1 MLLQFHYGKIILA
14 TGNEKKFFVTYFAYL
29 ARNYYCNNLCCI
41 GLYWILNSFAVLHT
55 IGYGVLLTGMALA
68 YASYQRT
75 RFKRTE
81 TGTGIVEFIEGQI
94 SYFGPETGAIFS
106 INDIKRLILD
116 KSKYSSKWI
125 IENTAGY
132 QIEIPTNVEG
142 HEVLFDVFN
151 SLEGFP
157 IHKMLE
163 TLSSKQSIRTVLWQK

>member
-1 MLLQFHYGKIILA
+1 MKQNSLLHILLIWRETIIA
-14 TGNEKKFFVTYFAYL
+14 IIFAAL
-29 ARNYYCNNLCCI
+29 
-41 GLYWILNSFAVLHT
+41 GLYWILNSFAMLHT

-94 SYFGPETGAIFS
+94 SYFGPDTGAIFS

>member
-1 MLLQFHYGKIILA
+1 MKKNSLLHILLIWRETIIA
-14 TGNEKKFFVTYFAYL
+14 IIFA
-29 ARNYYCNNLCCI
+29 
-41 GLYWILNSFAVLHT
+41 GLGLNWILNSFGTLHT
-55 IGYGVLLTGMALA
+55 IGYVALA

-81 TGTGIVEFIEGQI
+81 MGTGIVEFIEGQI

-106 INDIKRLILD
+106 INDINRLILD

-125 IENTAGY
+125 IENNAGY

-151 SLEGFP
+151 SLDGFS

>member
-1 MLLQFHYGKIILA
+1 M
-14 TGNEKKFFVTYFAYL
+14 
-29 ARNYYCNNLCCI
+29 CI
-41 GLYWILNSFAVLHT
+41 RDR
-55 IGYGVLLTGMALA
+55 
-68 YASYQRT
+68 RT

-81 TGTGIVEFIEGQI
+81 IGTGIVEFIEGQI
-94 SYFGPETGAIFS
+94 SYFGPENGAIFS

-116 KSKYSSKWI
+116 KSTYSNRWI
-125 IENTAGY
+125 TENTAGF

>member
-1 MLLQFHYGKIILA
+1 MA
-14 TGNEKKFFVTYFAYL
+14 TGNETKFFVTYFAYL
-29 ARNYYCNNLCCI
+29 ARNYYCNNLCCL
-41 GLYWILNSFAVLHT
+41 GFVLD
-55 IGYGVLLTGMALA
+55 IKFIRF
-68 YASYQRT
+68 ASYYRIWSFINRNGFGICKLSAYKVQENRDWD
-75 RFKRTE
+75 
-81 TGTGIVEFIEGQI
+81 GIVEFIEGQI